1 MWKVVVASAVLTLA
15 AGSVFP
21 WFIKPPQDWQEVATR
36 FGSVTVDQDRS
47 LLFRGRKLTPSV
59 DGNNSLGLNNPIQI
73 GDTDVVLVVDNGGT
87 ACPAMYYFVTV
98 SKTGAQATKP
108 FGTCSDLA
116 SVKQIGNSIRVIMPG
131 YRGPHEPESAQL
143 RASRQQH
150 VFTFR
155 AGVVTS
161 RSPKGTRGR

>member
-1 MWKVVVASAVLTLA
+1 MWKVPVVVAMLISA
-15 AGSVFP
+15 AGSVSP
-21 WFIKPPQDWQEVATR
+21 WSMTPSQDSQEVTTR
-36 FGSVTVDQDRS
+36 FGSLTVDQDRS

-98 SKTGAQATKP
+98 SKSGARATKP
-108 FGTCSDLA
+108 FGSCSDLT
-116 SVKQIGNSIRVIMPG
+116 SVKQIGNSIRVTMPG
-131 YRGPHEPESAQL
+131 YRGPHEPESVQL
-143 RASRQQH
+143 RAARQQH

-161 RSPKGTRGR
+161 RSPKGTRAR

>member
-1 MWKVVVASAVLTLA
+1 MWKVVVVSAVLISA

-21 WFIKPPQDWQEVATR
+21 LFIKPPQDGQEVTTR
-36 FGSVTVDQDRS
+36 FGSLTVDQDRS

-73 GDTDVVLVVDNGGT
+73 GDTDVVLVVNNGGT
-87 ACPAMYYFVTV
+87 ACPALYYFVTV
-98 SKTGAQATKP
+98 SKMGARATKS
-108 FGTCSDLA
+108 FGTCSDLT
-116 SVKQIGNSIRVIMPG
+116 SVKQMGNSIRVIMPG

-143 RASRQQH
+143 RAARQQH

-161 RSPKGTRGR
+161 RSPKGTRAK

>member
-1 MWKVVVASAVLTLA
+1 MWKVVLASALLISA
-15 AGSVFP
+15 GGSVSP
-21 WFIKPPQDWQEVATR
+21 WSITPTQDWQEVSTR
-36 FGSVTVDQDRS
+36 FGMLTVDPDRS
-47 LLFRGRKLTPSV
+47 LLFKGRKLNPSI

-87 ACPAMYYFVTV
+87 ACPAMYYFVTL
-98 SKTGAQATKP
+98 SRTGARATKP
-108 FGTCSDLA
+108 FGTCSDLT
-116 SVKQIGNSIRVIMPG
+116 SVKQIGDSIRVTMPG

-155 AGVVTS
+155 GGVLTARRLKGS
-161 RSPKGTRGR
+161 R